1 MKLTIHSKEITDRRM
16 SFLLRACR
24 LIALPVLSAAPL
36 RAQISLT
43 SAVDLALRDNPRVHM
58 AMSDVD
64 KATAGLSEAKDVYVP
79 AVVGG
84 SGLGYSYG
92 FPLGQPT
99 LFTIRAGSLVFS
111 YSQHDYIR
119 AARESLRAANLALKD
134 VRQTVAEDTV
144 DTYLG
149 LDHDEARLQA
159 LTQQAGF
166 ADRLI
171 RITQDRLSA
180 GQDTA
185 IGLTTAQL
193 AAAQI
198 RLARLRTEDS
208 LAIDRGHL
216 ARLIGLPGDALTTVP
231 SSVPEIRPSSVPV
244 RALATESPAVASAY
258 ANARARQE
266 VAFGDARYTWRPQ
279 ITFGGEYAR
288 FSSFNNYQQ
297 YYARRD
303 PVTDAPL
310 PFQYNAAG
318 LAVQISVPMYDVG
331 HKAKARE
338 SAADAT
344 HALHEADLARD
355 QFLEGRLRLE
365 RSTVELAARAEVA
378 RLDQQLAQ
386 QQLEILAVQLESG
399 TGNPDAPQMTPK
411 DEQNARIAERE
422 KYLSLLDAQFELM
435 QAEVNLL
442 RQTGALE
449 QWLHS
454 SARSVASSRQGPAPS
469 SQSIPRER

>member
-1 MKLTIHSKEITDRRM
+1 M
-16 SFLLRACR
+16 SYLVRTSLLV
-24 LIALPVLSAAPL
+24 ALALSSEGLAQ
-36 RAQISLT
+36 AQISLT
-43 SAVDLALRDNPRVHM
+43 AAVDLALRNNPRVMM

-64 KATAGLSEAKDVYVP
+64 KATAGLAEARDVYIP
-79 AVVGG
+79 TVVGG

-99 LFTIRAGSLVFS
+99 LFTFRAGSLVFS

-119 AARESLRAANLALKD
+119 AARESLQAANLALLD
-134 VRQTVAEDTV
+134 VRQTVAEDAVT
-144 DTYLG
+144 TYIG
-149 LDHDEARLQA
+149 LDHDQARLRALDEQA
-159 LTQQAGF
+159 AF
-166 ADRLI
+166 ADHLVHI
-171 RITQDRLSA
+171 VQDRLGA

-185 IGLTTAQL
+185 INLTSSQL
-193 AAAQI
+193 TAAQI
-198 RLARLRTEDS
+198 RLARLRTEDTA
-208 LAIDRGHL
+208 AIDQAHL
-216 ARLIGLPGDALTTVP
+216 ARLIGLPAEGLTTVP
-231 SSVPEIRPSSVPV
+231 SSVPEIAQPPLPSQSAARTGTP
-244 RALATESPAVASAY
+244 TDSPAVASAY

-266 VAFGDARYTWRPQ
+266 VAFGDARYAWRPQ
-279 ITFGGEYAR
+279 ISFGAEYSR

-318 LAVQISVPMYDVG
+318 IAVQISVPVFDSG

-355 QFLEGRLRLE
+355 QFRDGRFKLE

-386 QQLEILAVQLESG
+386 QQLDILLIQLQNG
-399 TGNPDAPQMTPK
+399 TGNPDGAQMTPK
-411 DEQNARIAERE
+411 DEQNARIQERE
-422 KYLSLLDAQFELM
+422 KYLALLDSRFEM
-435 QAEVNLL
+435 QQAEISLL
-442 RQTGALE
+442 RQSGRLE
-449 QWLHS
+449 QWIKS
-454 SARSVASSRQGPAPS
+454 TVRAETSAPADPRLSANPAP
-469 SQSIPRER
+469 